1 MLERRAVVLS
11 EAYASCAGCK
21 MLELSFT
28 SIFFQIQKTKSAFC
42 ACPKRS

>member
-11 EAYASCAGCK
+11 EAYASYAGCK

>member
-1 MLERRAVVLS
+1 MLARRTVDPS
-11 EAYASCAGCK
+11 KAYTSGSGCK

-28 SIFFQIQKTKSAFC
+28 SIFFQIQKTESAFC